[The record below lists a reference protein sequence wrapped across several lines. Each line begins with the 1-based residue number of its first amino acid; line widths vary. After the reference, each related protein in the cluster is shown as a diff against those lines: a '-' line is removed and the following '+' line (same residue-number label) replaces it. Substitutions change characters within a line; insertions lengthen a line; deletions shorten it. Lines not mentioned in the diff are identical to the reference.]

1 MSKTIVSNK
10 WSSYRQF
17 QAKMDI
23 AFLTFLKFLDKDE
36 DNSNLGCRVKFEGD
50 KICHVLNMRVSSNN
64 AEIINKCAK
73 KRVKNNQ

>member
-50 KICHVLNMRVSSNN
+50 KI
-64 AEIINKCAK
+64 
-73 KRVKNNQ
+73 